1 MANINKAQISSV
13 SLLSLWGL
21 RLKPPH
27 ENLSKNRSWATP
39 EKPRPRQ
46 DVSSR
51 DQDEVETFGLRTE
64 TWIFVKIENT
74 INNGQGYQEQ
84 WFSIN
89 NGQGYQEQWYSIV
102 LCLFM
107 EDFILLNCQWGSLL
121 SINSLVMKPI
131 IVECTVGSV
140 FPWILYLLE
149 KSYTTLNF
157 SLQGGSLVTTSVRC
171 FESGLD
177 IGRSSSLGLIAQ
189 QQTITTNQ

>member
-74 INNGQGYQEQ
+74 
-84 WFSIN
+84 IN